1 MLEGK
6 SLAVG
11 VGVGV
16 VVVEGEEVVVDNRWE
31 RTMADKLALE
41 EEEEAALRVLDS
53 SLGHRLGRILAC
65 MVEDREVGVGVA
77 QVVGEVWRDRARSGG
92 VVPSALGLEDERKVE
107 DTSVELFRKEK
118 IKYMVSFN
126 TKLKAIKCL
135 DLSLLNKV

>member
-1 MLEGK
+1 MAGMLEDK
-6 SLAVG
+6 SLA
-11 VGVGV
+11 VGV

-53 SLGHRLGRILAC
+53 SLGHRLGRILAY

-126 TKLKAIKCL
+126 SKLKAIKCL

>member
-31 RTMADKLALE
+31 RTMADKLAL

-126 TKLKAIKCL
+126 SKLKAIKCL